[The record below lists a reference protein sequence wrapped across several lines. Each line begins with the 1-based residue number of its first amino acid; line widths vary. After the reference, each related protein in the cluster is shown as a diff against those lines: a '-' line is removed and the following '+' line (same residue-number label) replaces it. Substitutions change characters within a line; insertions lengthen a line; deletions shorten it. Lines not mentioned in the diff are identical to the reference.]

1 MKYSTSVGLT
11 PQKKSIGLL
20 KGIEMY
26 IDSGFDTLDMML
38 DGFEI
43 ESKLRDGS
51 WKSVAA
57 EIRALADS
65 RGATFNQAHAP
76 FGGGYKVYTE
86 EKLPLMPKVF
96 EACAI
101 LGVKDVVVH
110 PATYY
115 RYFGVE
121 DELFEIN
128 MKTYRALA
136 PIAKSFGVRIAIEN
150 MWTEDPDT
158 KRITDCVCASPE
170 EHIRYYDT
178 LSDPEAFTL
187 CLDVGHTVLCGRDPA
202 AVIHQLGR
210 DRLGALHVHDVD
222 FGIDLHT
229 LPYQGCIDF
238 ESLCRALGE
247 IDYKGEM
254 TLESTAFTYRTPD
267 HALHEAIRLM
277 ATVAK
282 DLADKVDSYRIRKN
296 GK

>member
-57 EIRALADS
+57 EIRAFADS

-76 FGGGYKVYTE
+76 FGGGYKRYTE
-86 EKLPLMPKVF
+86 EKLPLMPAVF
-96 EACAI
+96 ESCAI
-101 LGVKDVVVH
+101 LGVRDVVVH
-110 PATYY
+110 PVM
-115 RYFGVE
+115 YFGYSEVRE
-121 DELFEIN
+121 ELFDIN
-128 MKTYRALA
+128 MKVYRDLA
-136 PIAKSFGVRIAIEN
+136 PIAKNFGVRIAIEN
-150 MWTEDPDT
+150 MWTIDPET
-158 KRITDCVCASPE
+158 NKITDSVCASPE

-178 LSDPEAFTL
+178 LSDPDAFTL

-202 AVIHQLGR
+202 TVIRQLGR

-222 FGIDLHT
+222 FDMDLHT

-238 ESLCRALGE
+238 EPLCRALGE
-247 IDYKGEM
+247 IDYKGDL
-254 TLESTAFTYRTPD
+254 TLESTAFTNRMPD
-267 HALHEAIRLM
+267 FALPEAIRLE
-277 ATVAK
+277 AAVAK
-282 DLADKVDSYRIRKN
+282 NLADKVDSYRIAKSS
-296 GK
+296 